1 MDELPHR
8 TSYTIRTPA
17 FEGPFALVL
26 ELIEKRKLLV
36 NDFSL
41 SQITDDFI
49 QHVRSQAEFPIE
61 DAAEFIQVAATLLLI
76 KSRSLI
82 PDLELSGEEEQD
94 VDDLKRRLEAYEKVR
109 DHPIMEK
116 LRGRYRTTLADKPW
130 RKCDC
135 RICRDVG
142 IEVMIFRASNR
153 NKRRGIH
160 NLAAFKTVVD
170 ALPSNQNETL

>member
-1 MDELPHR
+1 MLE
-8 TSYTIRTPA
+8 T
-17 FEGPFALVL
+17 VL
-26 ELIEKRKLLV
+26 AYNAVLATGQAYE
-36 NDFSL
+36 
-41 SQITDDFI
+41 
-49 QHVRSQAEFPIE
+49 HVRNS
-61 DAAEFIQVAATLLLI
+61 AT
-76 KSRSLI
+76 
-82 PDLELSGEEEQD
+82 
-94 VDDLKRRLEAYEKVR
+94 
-109 DHPIMEK
+109 MEK

-170 ALPSNQNETL
+170 ALPSNKNERL